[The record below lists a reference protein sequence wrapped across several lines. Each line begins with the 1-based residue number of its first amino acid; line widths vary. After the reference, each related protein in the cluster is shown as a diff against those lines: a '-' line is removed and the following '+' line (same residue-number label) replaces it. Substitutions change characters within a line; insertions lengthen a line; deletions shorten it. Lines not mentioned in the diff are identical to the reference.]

1 MKIGTYYYPDQWPRA
16 QWQRDFDN
24 IAKMGLRIVHMAEF
38 AWGTIEPRPGE
49 FHLDW
54 LADALEMARARG
66 LDVILCTPTAVLP
79 AWMVQQ
85 HPDLLI
91 TGLRFGGRRHAV
103 HTSPV
108 LHEYTRRVVARL
120 AEAFGGHSS
129 VIGWQIDNELAA
141 RYDQHDCTHEAFR
154 GWLRRKYGSLDEL
167 NRAWGCAFWNTFYT
181 DWRQIQMPASR
192 DPDYRNPHQQLDAA
206 RFWSW
211 SFAEFTRLQADVLR
225 PRIGDRF
232 ITTNFM
238 PLHLDCDPRDF
249 ETSLNLWSWDSY
261 PVSGW
266 DRNPVDQT
274 FRIADP
280 AGIGLVHDH
289 MASFNGRWALMEIQP
304 GQVNWSGVPV
314 RLFPGAVRLW
324 LWTAFAHGAR
334 FITTYRFRRPRFGA
348 ELWHDAL
355 VGPDG
360 ITPTPG
366 GREFMQTIH
375 ELDTLPKHDDI
386 APGPS
391 TPAVGIVVDF
401 DALWEMTGQPQ
412 ARRWNQRDWLTRWY
426 SAAMRL
432 GLPIRVVH
440 PDRDIP
446 PDVKLLVAPGVQLVD
461 APLLQRWERFA
472 LEGGQLVLTCR
483 TGLMDR
489 NGQVFEAPWASAIRP
504 LIGASIEAYDSLP
517 VDLHGAVEFAGRRFA
532 WGAWGDQLSVDAG
545 TDVLATYADQFYA
558 GAPAATRRDLGAGG
572 VTYCG
577 VDGSV
582 ELLEALLRTTCAR
595 AAIPARSLPTR
606 TQLLDRDGLTIF
618 LNYADQPQITPAPAG
633 AVFVVGGPE
642 TPPAGVSVWRGSRT
656 SVDTAT

>member
-108 LHEYTRRVVARL
+108 LHEYARRVVARL
-120 AEAFGGHSS
+120 AEAFGGHPS

-181 DWRQIQMPASR
+181 DWRQIQMPVSR
-192 DPDYRNPHQQLDAA
+192 EPDYRNPHQQLDAA

-249 ETSLNLWSWDSY
+249 ESCLNLWSWDSY

-266 DRNPVDQT
+266 DRNPADQT

-366 GREFMQTIH
+366 GREFMQTIR
-375 ELDTLPKHDDI
+375 EIDTLPKHDDV
-386 APGPS
+386 AAGPS

-426 SAAMRL
+426 SAAMRM

-472 LEGGQLVLTCR
+472 LDGGQLVLTCR

-489 NGQVFEAPWASAIRP
+489 NGQIFEAPWASAIRP

-517 VDLHGAVEFAGRRFA
+517 VDLQGAVEFAGRRFA

-582 ELLEALLRTTCAR
+582 ELLEALLRTACAQ
-595 AAIPARSLPTR
+595 AAIPAHSLPHR

-642 TPPAGVSVWRGSRT
+642 TPPAGVSAWRG
-656 SVDTAT
+656 